1 MRKSRQIRI
10 QLVHQLTMAH
20 CAARIDLIR
29 RKWRICCVLPQQDT
43 MVGSRNNGWRCRD
56 TSRRKVIVAMAQHRG
71 DKASTSVRQSP
82 IRSLLLAP
90 SVRLPPPEW
99 GRRGWK
105 RKGMAVQPIT
115 TKKNWWRSFPF
126 AYLRHAVSCDMGPK
140 QRKSAKM
147 ISQFVVDPMAQPKV
161 IDIKL
166 KIKRLVSRK
175 SVIIMLLHGWH
186 SWKGL
191 GVILCFCI

>member
-71 DKASTSVRQSP
+71 EKASTSVRQSP

-115 TKKNWWRSFPF
+115 TKKKLMAKLSLRLPQACSELWHGPETEKECQDDLTVCCRSDG
-126 AYLRHAVSCDMGPK
+126 ST
-140 QRKSAKM
+140 KS
-147 ISQFVVDPMAQPKV
+147 D
-161 IDIKL
+161 
-166 KIKRLVSRK
+166 
-175 SVIIMLLHGWH
+175 WH
-186 SWKGL
+186 KTKNQAF
-191 GVILCFCI
+191 GV